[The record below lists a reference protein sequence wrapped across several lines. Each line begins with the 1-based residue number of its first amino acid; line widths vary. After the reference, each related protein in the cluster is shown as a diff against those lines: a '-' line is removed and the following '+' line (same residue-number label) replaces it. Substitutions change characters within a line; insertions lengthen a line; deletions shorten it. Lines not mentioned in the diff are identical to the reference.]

1 MKSQFDVMMEVLRE
15 LFRQHGLRFA
25 EVAERLGVTERTVT
39 RWFSA
44 DSVDTAV
51 LQRMCGLVGIDF
63 FTLCEIAGKRF
74 ESRPARHTIK
84 QEQLLADNPLLTY
97 LFAQICKGWTAQ
109 ELRDDIDVPEAVLVD
124 HLLQLDKI
132 GLIDLLP
139 GNEIRLK
146 TAKDMVLIPN
156 GPYARN
162 LNRWLADVFRT
173 PDVDEENSV
182 WVCDF
187 MKLTPGSRERI
198 ERKFRALMQE
208 ASELSDA
215 DRRAHAES
223 RQWYGL
229 VLVVKPQDI
238 RPFSEW
244 PTAQGV
250 SDQKTA

>member
-1 MKSQFDVMMEVLRE
+1 MKSQHDVMMDVLRE

-25 EVAERLGVTERTVT
+25 DIAEKLGVTERTVT

-44 DSVDTAV
+44 DSIETAI
-51 LQRMCGLVGIDF
+51 LQQMCELVGIDF
-63 FTLCEIAGKRF
+63 FTLCELAAKRRDN
-74 ESRPARHTIK
+74 RPDRHTLK
-84 QEQLLADNPLLTY
+84 QEQALAASPLLTY
-97 LFAQICKGWTAQ
+97 LFVQICKGWTAE
-109 ELRDDIDVPEAVLVD
+109 ELKADIGIPEAVLVD

-146 TAKDMVLIPN
+146 TARDMRLIPN

-162 LNRWLADVFRT
+162 LNRWLGERFKN
-173 PDVDEENSV
+173 PNVDEPNAA

-198 ERKFRALMQE
+198 ERKFRALVQE
-208 ASELSDA
+208 ANELSDS
-215 DRRAHAES
+215 DRRANAAGRE
-223 RQWYGL
+223 WYGL
-229 VLVVKPQDI
+229 VLVVRPENV

-244 PTAQGV
+244 PAVYSTPA
-250 SDQKTA
+250 

>member
-1 MKSQFDVMMEVLRE
+1 MKSQHDVMMEVLRE

-25 EVAERLGVTERTVT
+25 EIAEKLGVTERTVT

-44 DSVDTAV
+44 DSIETAI
-51 LQRMCGLVGIDF
+51 LHRMCELLGIDF
-63 FTLCEIAGKRF
+63 FTLCELAAKRRDN
-74 ESRPARHTIK
+74 RPDHHTLK
-84 QEQLLADNPLLTY
+84 QEQALAASPLLTY
-97 LFAQICKGWTAQ
+97 LFVQICKGWTAE
-109 ELRDDIDVPEAVLVD
+109 ELKADIGIPEAVLVD
-124 HLLQLDKI
+124 HLLQLDKL

-146 TAKDMVLIPN
+146 TARDMRLIPN

-162 LNRWLADVFRT
+162 LNRWLGETFKS
-173 PDVDEENSV
+173 PNVDEPNAA

-208 ASELSDA
+208 ANDLSDA
-215 DRRAHAES
+215 DRRANAAGRE
-223 RQWYGL
+223 WYGL
-229 VLVVKPQDI
+229 VLVVRPENV

-244 PTAQGV
+244 PAIYGTPA
-250 SDQKTA
+250 